1 VSVFRKLSNWWSDKR
16 SRVRDLLAELPDPR
30 QILAEANA
38 WHSALTFLGNRIHD
52 WEPEDT
58 RVAQFIRENAQL
70 VEIATGAVRG
80 LGGAK
85 AEAVMQAVRAGWRA
99 LDKADDA
106 FDAWWEAK
114 GKPLLD
120 DYVTFANAM
129 NGWKVP

>member
-1 VSVFRKLSNWWSDKR
+1 MSVFRKLSEWWSGKR
-16 SRVRDLLAELPDPR
+16 SRVRDLLAELPDPT

-38 WHSALTFLGNRIHD
+38 WHSALTFLGNRIKD
-52 WEPEDT
+52 WEPDDT

-70 VEIATGAVRG
+70 IEFATGAVRG
-80 LGGAK
+80 LGGVK

-99 LDKADDA
+99 LNKADDA
-106 FDAWWEAK
+106 FDTWWSAK

-120 DYVTFANAM
+120 DYVTFANEM